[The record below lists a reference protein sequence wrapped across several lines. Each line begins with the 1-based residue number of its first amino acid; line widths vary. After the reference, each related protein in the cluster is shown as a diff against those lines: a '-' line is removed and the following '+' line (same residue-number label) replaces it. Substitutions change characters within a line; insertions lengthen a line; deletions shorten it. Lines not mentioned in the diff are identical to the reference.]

1 MTATGASTS
10 PHAAVGVT
18 AQHLAQCAA
27 EPIHIP
33 GTIQPH
39 GAMLL
44 ADADG
49 RIVAASRNCAQII
62 GIDAAAALGRPLAEV
77 APIDALPEALT
88 AGESAIG
95 PRPMFVGAASL
106 HGRTCNALAHRVADR
121 IVLELEPAAPAE
133 RVTFQN
139 LFRIVRGSAATLDG
153 AATLEGACAAAARE
167 VRRLTGFD
175 RVMIYRFDPNWN
187 GQVVAEDKAGDPA
200 LASYMGLW
208 FPASDIPAQA
218 RELYTRNPIRL
229 IPDAAYHP
237 VELLAAPG
245 QQPLDMS
252 QAALRSVSPVHLEY
266 LRNMHVGASM
276 SISILSQGK
285 LWGLIACHHRS
296 PRFIGYE
303 IRTACELLGQILALE
318 VGGKEEG
325 AAAAERIVRNA
336 MHAQLLAAMAAEED
350 FLTGL
355 TKASGDLLKFA
366 DASGAALLFGR
377 RCILLGSTPPEDA
390 VRSLVRHLAQAEAGD
405 VFATDHLAALLP
417 DAAAYTP
424 LAAGCLAIAVSR
436 MHASSIV
443 WFRPEV
449 IQTVNWSGDPHR
461 SAEARA
467 AAAGE
472 PERLHPRK
480 SFELWK
486 QTVRGRSLPWSPAIV
501 ESAADFRSAVV
512 SIVLRT
518 AEEMAGLA
526 EELQRSNRE
535 LEAFSYSVS
544 HDLRAPFRHI
554 QGFSELLRQRLAETA
569 GDQVDPTVKTYLET
583 IARSA
588 EYAGSLVD
596 ALLSLAQLGRAEVRR
611 MPLDMKAMAE
621 ETIRSLGQEIGS
633 RHIDWRLHDLPPAVA
648 DPTMMRVLWRNLLA
662 NAVKYTAKTKD
673 PRIEIGAL
681 RDADGERYYV
691 TDNGVGFDMRY
702 VHKLFGVFQRLHR
715 MEDFEGTGIGLANV
729 RRIVERH
736 GGRVA
741 AQGAPNL
748 GATFTFSIPPPRP
761 DAHTRRLPDG

>member
-1 MTATGASTS
+1 MNATDASTA
-10 PHAAVGVT
+10 PDHAAGVT
-18 AQHLAQCAA
+18 AEHLAQCAG
-27 EPIHIP
+27 ETIHIP
-33 GTIQPH
+33 GSIQPH

-49 RIVAASRNCAQII
+49 RVLAASRNCARIL
-62 GIDAAAALGRPLAEV
+62 GVEAAATLGRPLAQV
-77 APIDALPEALT
+77 APVDALPAALA
-88 AGESAIG
+88 AGDAAIG
-95 PRPMFVGAASL
+95 PRPAFVGTASL
-106 HGRTCNALAHRVADR
+106 HGQACNALAHRVDAQV
-121 IVLELEPAAPAE
+121 VLELEPAAPADPI
-133 RVTFQN
+133 TFQN
-139 LFRIVRGSAATLDG
+139 LFRIVRGSAAALDG
-153 AATLEGACAAAARE
+153 AATLHDACAAAARE

-187 GQVVAEDKAGDPA
+187 GQVVAQDKADDPA
-200 LASYMGLW
+200 VASYMGLW
-208 FPASDIPAQA
+208 FPASDIPPQA

-229 IPDAAYHP
+229 IPDAAYRP
-237 VELLAAPG
+237 VELLGLPG
-245 QQPLDMS
+245 HEPLDMS

-266 LRNMHVGASM
+266 LRNMQVAASM

-318 VGGKEEG
+318 VAAKEQG
-325 AAAAERIVRNA
+325 AAAGERIVRNA

-390 VRSLVRHLAQAEAGD
+390 VRSLVRHLAQTDAGD
-405 VFATDHLAALLP
+405 LFATDHLAALLP
-417 DAAAYTP
+417 DAAAYAD
-424 LAAGCLAIAVSR
+424 LAAGCLALSVSR
-436 MHASSIV
+436 MHGSSIV

-467 AAAGE
+467 AAAGG

-486 QTVRGRSLPWSPAIV
+486 QTVRGRSLPWSPAIL

-554 QGFSELLRQRLAETA
+554 QGFSELLRQRLADTA
-569 GDQVDPTVKTYLET
+569 GDQVDPTVKSYLET

-596 ALLSLAQLGRAEVRR
+596 ALLSLAQLGRVELRR

-621 ETIRSLGQEIGS
+621 ETIRSLGQDIGS
-633 RHIDWRLHDLPPAVA
+633 RQVHWLVHDLPPAVA

-673 PRIEIGAL
+673 PRIEIGSL
-681 RDADGERYYV
+681 RDAEGDRYYV
-691 TDNGVGFDMRY
+691 SDNGVGFDMRY

-741 AQGAPNL
+741 ARGAPGL
-748 GATFTFSIPPPRP
+748 GATFTFSIPPPRA
-761 DAHTRRLPDG
+761 DAHSRRLPDG